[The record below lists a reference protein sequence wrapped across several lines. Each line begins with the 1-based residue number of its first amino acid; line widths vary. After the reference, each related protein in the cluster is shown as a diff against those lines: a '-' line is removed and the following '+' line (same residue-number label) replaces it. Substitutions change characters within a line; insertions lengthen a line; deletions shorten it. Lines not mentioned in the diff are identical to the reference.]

1 MKLRGREE
9 LPALRPDALVFESC
23 LHSLQAAVISQ
34 EGIEDLRHV
43 ASPVRIHLD
52 GAVLLPIH
60 NNMLP
65 DVTNRRIAAS
75 PVSLFSKAQHIIRN
89 TGRDGFTFHLS
100 KDHRDIHHGAPDRRR
115 GIDIFLYGNKH
126 HAMLLQERVDIRKV
140 PDVPGK
146 TIQLIDY
153 QDIAEATLYKRQHTL
168 QIRPGRIRTSEV
180 FIRELLPGIHLA
192 GKLRLAVFPVHPEL
206 IID

>member
-1 MKLRGREE
+1 MQLRGREE
-9 LPALRPDALVFESC
+9 LPALRPDALVFESR
-23 LHSLQAAVISQ
+23 LHPLQAAVISQ

-43 ASPVRIHLD
+43 ASPVRIHLN

-65 DVTNRRIAAS
+65 DVTNRRIAAG

-115 GIDIFLYGNKH
+115 GVDIFLY
-126 HAMLLQERVDIRKV
+126 
-140 PDVPGK
+140 
-146 TIQLIDY
+146 
-153 QDIAEATLYKRQHTL
+153 
-168 QIRPGRIRTSEV
+168 
-180 FIRELLPGIHLA
+180 
-192 GKLRLAVFPVHPEL
+192 
-206 IID
+206 